1 MGTTKNYGWTTTE
14 QTDKIDVPTSI
25 NTPVE
30 QIDASLKT
38 VENKADAAST
48 AATEAGSKAD
58 AASEAASAAS
68 TAASEASSKAD
79 AASEA
84 AAAKQDALTAGR
96 DISIADNV
104 VALALNA
111 TNGNGEN
118 ALVGNADSTDAAS
131 RASGV
136 GATAIGENTTASGDY
151 SHAEG
156 YQTQA
161 TGEASHAEGY
171 VYNKTTATA
180 SATGAYSHSEGRD
193 TKASGTASH
202 AEGYDNTASG
212 NHSHAEGGFTMAIGE
227 GAHAEGY
234 NTNAY
239 AFESHAE
246 GASTTTGIS
255 GNGNQ
260 GYAGHAEGYDTK
272 AVGNYSHAE
281 GCKTET
287 TSSGNYQHAE
297 GYNTAAIYDAA
308 HAEGRDTQ
316 ATGSYSHAQGYG
328 TIANLNSQS
337 VLGKFNILQSYVA
350 DTGYD
355 HKKDYAEIVG
365 NGTDADNRSN
375 ARTLDWY
382 GTEWLQNDVR
392 CGGTDMEAATYSL
405 STLGATV
412 ATIPSTE
419 YGYTDVLT
427 VPAGSGVAATIT
439 FGSEKAEAPNMQCSV
454 QDKGETMHKL
464 TCCIGAVTTTTASV
478 TVWNDSDTDTTA
490 VVDWLAISGR

>member
-38 VENKADAAST
+38 VEDKADAAST

-79 AASEA
+79 AASTA
-84 AAAKQDALTAGR
+84 VAAKQDALTAGR
-96 DISIADNV
+96 AISIADNV

-111 TNGNGEN
+111 TNGTGELSFVGNSTSENASNAYGVRATSFGYGCTASGEN
-118 ALVGNADSTDAAS
+118 SFACGYVT
-131 RASGV
+131 RASGKNSHSEGDHTQATGDNSHAEGNGGTGSSSY
-136 GATAIGENTTASGDY
+136 GANGDY
-151 SHAEG
+151 SHVEG
-156 YQTQA
+156 SQTL
-161 TGEASHAEGY
+161 ASSNA
-171 VYNKTTATA
+171 
-180 SATGAYSHSEGRD
+180 
-193 TKASGTASH
+193 
-202 AEGYDNTASG
+202 
-212 NHSHAEGGFTMAIGE
+212 
-227 GAHAEGY
+227 AHAEGLL
-234 NTNAY
+234 
-239 AFESHAE
+239 
-246 GASTTTGIS
+246 
-255 GNGNQ
+255 
-260 GYAGHAEGYDTK
+260 
-272 AVGNYSHAE
+272 
-281 GCKTET
+281 
-287 TSSGNYQHAE
+287 TSA
-297 GYNTAAIYDAA
+297 TDFAA
-308 HAEGRDTQ
+308 HAEGRESVASGIASHAEGTAKAV
-316 ATGSYSHAQGYG
+316 ATYSHAEGAGASYSRSGHAEGTSVANSTQENMDSIDVCHAEGELTEANGIASHSQGIHTKTSRKAQFVAGAY
-328 TIANLNSQS
+328 
-337 VLGKFNILQSYVA
+337 NIE
-350 DTGYD
+350 DTGYRSSD
-355 HKKDYAEIVG
+355 DSGRHTYDRLGKYIEVMG
-365 NGTDADNRSN
+365 NGWNENGGARDAEATTLSN